1 MVSMYEV
8 FKIMTDSE
16 ITDSLPCEMHQ
27 SLESLPKVE
36 LPEACVESP
45 AVSPDSGAVVRQFY
59 ESLRDEY
66 PLKSLFGQELLRQ
79 AASQL
84 YLMNRAGE
92 AQLSAIKLGMT
103 AGKLFLPGSDPSG
116 TADAGLLSAF
126 SNPAA
131 ARSCQFQQRHLQ
143 QFRQLLV
150 QIDQLFQREV
160 VQLRDF
166 DIRTC
171 FPDERACRAYLQTR
185 LLTSSWCCPECNHPH
200 GDWLARR
207 ARWECRNCRT
217 QTGIRHG
224 TVMAQSKLPLR
235 IWFHAIDLV
244 AHVRPMTGTE
254 LAQQV
259 GIDRVATAMRMQT
272 TVRAALMTEDA
283 DRLLAGIQH
292 LRNQSRS

>member
-1 MVSMYEV
+1 MTVSELTG
-8 FKIMTDSE
+8 I
-16 ITDSLPCEMHQ
+16 LPCEINK
-27 SLESLPKVE
+27 LPESLPKVE
-36 LPEACVESP
+36 FPEACVESP
-45 AVSPDSGAVVRQFY
+45 AVSLISGAVVRQFY
-59 ESLRDEY
+59 ESLRNEY
-66 PLKSLFGQELLRQ
+66 PLKSLFGQELLHQ
-79 AASQL
+79 AARQL

-92 AQLSAIKLGMT
+92 AQLSAIELGMT
-103 AGKLFLPGSDPSG
+103 TGKLFLPGSDPSG
-116 TADAGLLSAF
+116 TADPGLLSAF

-150 QIDQLFQREV
+150 QIDQLYQREV
-160 VQLRDF
+160 LQFRDF

-171 FPDERACRAYLQTR
+171 FPDELACRTYLQTR

-217 QTGIRHG
+217 QTGVRHG

-259 GIDRVATAMRMQT
+259 GIDRVATAIRMQT
-272 TVRAALMTEDA
+272 TVRAALLTEDT

-292 LRNQSRS
+292 VRNQFHP